1 MPHTVVASET
11 IKNLEQQIDNISR
24 AIAMAKDFASGGKEA
39 LKQAVSIIQSKAEGF
54 GRQKDEAI
62 EVGQSLSQVALLR
75 GQEKAYRFMLA
86 VFNDPKA
93 RVNDLIQTRKDL
105 QKQLDEYNKLE
116 KR

>member
-1 MPHTVVASET
+1 M
-11 IKNLEQQIDNISR
+11 
-24 AIAMAKDFASGGKEA
+24 
-39 LKQAVSIIQSKAEGF
+39 
-54 GRQKDEAI
+54 
-62 EVGQSLSQVALLR
+62 ALLR